1 MNTESQGG
9 IFEGSKLSGLSGR
22 HWIQGPDHHILY
34 KAGGYVLPAY
44 RQDTGNKEVAVQR
57 RYFYNKE
64 EAFGSF
70 VSRSGLVTVGRLT
83 DRFEDILPELYKADR
98 TFDISR
104 LFGSWGRG
112 QRQEDKQ
119 ILGKGSFPV
128 HQVNHVDKCLHL
140 FVIKLACSPQ

>member
-1 MNTESQGG
+1 M
-9 IFEGSKLSGLSGR
+9 
-22 HWIQGPDHHILY
+22 
-34 KAGGYVLPAY
+34 
-44 RQDTGNKEVAVQR
+44 AVQR

-70 VSRSGLVTVGRLT
+70 VSRSGLVDGKRLSGEEELDTVGRLT

-112 QRQEDKQ
+112 QGQEDKQ